1 MIGLTSLR
9 AVDAITSCGPLQ
21 PQTAHTMPTAV
32 SVDELREEELEQNA
46 SQQAEMTN
54 EAMAASAQL
63 KEHEEQE
70 ATIVDPIDESAE
82 GEVALESENAAASA
96 TAAETNA
103 KKVEEDWD
111 MTVKVRA

>member
-1 MIGLTSLR
+1 
-9 AVDAITSCGPLQ
+9 
-21 PQTAHTMPTAV
+21 MPTAV

-54 EAMAASAQL
+54 EAMAVLEQP

-70 ATIVDPIDESAE
+70 ETIVDPIDESAE
-82 GEVALESENAAASA
+82 GGVALESENAAASA